1 MFFRP
6 IYFIAGILIAL
17 GTVAVFVLLWQKS
30 GFLLYM
36 SGLALATYAAISG
49 ETPDDD

>member
-6 IYFIAGILIAL
+6 IYVIAGVFIAI

-30 GFLLYM
+30 GFLMYM
-36 SGLALATYAAISG
+36 IGLGLATYAAISG
-49 ETPDDD
+49 ETPNDD

>member
-6 IYFIAGILIAL
+6 IYVVAGIFVAI

-36 SGLALATYAAISG
+36 TGLALATYAAITG

>member
-6 IYFIAGILIAL
+6 IYVVAGMFVAS

-36 SGLALATYAAISG
+36 IGLALATYAAISG